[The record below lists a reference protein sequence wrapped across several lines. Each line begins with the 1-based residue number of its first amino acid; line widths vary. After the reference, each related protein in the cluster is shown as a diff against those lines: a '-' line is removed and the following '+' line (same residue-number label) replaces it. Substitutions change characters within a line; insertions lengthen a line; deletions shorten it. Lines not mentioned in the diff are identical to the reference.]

1 MTILQEVITQTKTQT
16 WLAFLTPLMI
26 AISGVLTIYFQNFFT
41 KRSEAKA
48 AIQATNVATAVSE
61 VKTATE
67 VAAKKV
73 EQVAKTRAID
83 VAEAKDQ
90 SNRILI
96 LADKTHTLVNSQHG
110 IALATVYEQALR
122 IAALTN
128 DPADVQKAEDA
139 KKKLQEHQAKQGVV
153 DANESAAKQTEG

>member
-26 AISGVLTIYFQNFFT
+26 AISGVVTIYFQNFFT
-41 KRSEAKA
+41 KQSEAKA
-48 AIQATNVATAVSE
+48 AVQATKVATAVAE

-73 EQVAKTRAID
+73 EQVAQTRAVD
-83 VAEAKDQ
+83 VAEAKEQ
-90 SNRILI
+90 TNKILV
-96 LADKTHTLVNSQHG
+96 LSDKTHTLVNSQHG

-128 DPADVQKAEDA
+128 DPADIQKADEA
-139 KKKLQEHQAKQGVV
+139 KKKLADHQAKQSVV
-153 DANESAAKQTEG
+153 DANEDQGNPQIK